1 MVSSGM
7 AVWLTCS
14 CMLQA
19 TRDGVEIGA
28 ARLDRLDAA
37 SNQDN
42 SEAAVHA
49 EVR

>member
-1 MVSSGM
+1 M
-7 AVWLTCS
+7 CS

-37 SNQDN
+37 AANLVST
-42 SEAAVHA
+42 EAALNA
-49 EVR
+49 EPRLASST

>member
-1 MVSSGM
+1 M
-7 AVWLTCS
+7 AVLLTCL

-19 TRDGVEIGA
+19 TRDGIEIGA
-28 ARLDRLDAA
+28 ARLDRLDAVI
-37 SNQDN
+37 NQDS